1 MEKLKG
7 MERGQILMQASQRGA
22 LQKLLASLTPQL
34 RESKLGAKV
43 RWSVDVD
50 PMEF

>member
-1 MEKLKG
+1 
-7 MERGQILMQASQRGA
+7 
-22 LQKLLASLTPQL
+22 LQKLLATLTPQL